1 MRMISVPLAYP
12 AERKRTSSPYSMPAY
27 GLPLLAHNV
36 VHTAGVIELFANV
49 WTPAKI
55 RAGVSTAQAKSV
67 VHPAGSGAAVGA
79 GAGRAEVV
87 VVASVPLYAYTWMR
101 QPAPHVCDA
110 SPAHGTLQSEVG
122 ALAGG

>member
-1 MRMISVPLAYP
+1 MRMISVPPAYA
-12 AERKRTSSPYSMPAY
+12 AEKKHTSSPYSMPAY
-27 GLPLLAHNV
+27 GLPLLAHKV
-36 VHTAGVIELFANV
+36 VHTAVVIELFANV

-55 RAGVSTAQAKSV
+55 RADVSTAQAKSV
-67 VHPAGSGAAVGA
+67 VHPAGSGAGVGA

-87 VVASVPLYAYTWMR
+87 VIANVPLYAYTWIR
-101 QPAPHVCDA
+101 QPAPHVCDD